1 MLERI
6 LIVDDEVAL
15 CNFFGMFL
23 SSHGY
28 DTRICHSL
36 RDGLQALEAFSP
48 DVVLLDVHLP
58 DGSGLDAIQ
67 EFRCG
72 SSLPEVVLL
81 TGYAEVDAA
90 ELAVRR
96 GAWSYVVKTSRPDVV
111 LESIQSA
118 LQCRKARRV
127 TLSRDVLRTD
137 GIVGT
142 NPAFR
147 ECLDLLARG
156 ALTDAS
162 VLIFGET
169 GTGKELFARAL
180 HNNSKRRNGNFV
192 VVDCAA
198 LPESLVESVLF
209 GYAKGA
215 FTGADCARDGLV
227 KQADGGTLFLDE
239 VGEMPLMLQKPFLR
253 VLQER
258 RFRPVGA
265 EREVESD
272 FRLVAATNRDLDALV
287 RENRFREDLLF
298 RLQGVTLRLPPLRE
312 RGSDIQELVF
322 HHMKSVC
329 DRQGIPLKRIAPE
342 FMSYL
347 ASYPWP
353 GNVREL
359 VHALESALV
368 AAQGYETLFPQHLPE
383 EIRVKVVR
391 RQTSEYLERQGAS
404 PQEAIPMASALT
416 GAPLR
421 EVRDAAADAAERQYL
436 EELLILTKGDVG
448 QACSR
453 SGLSRSRFYV
463 LLRKHGLSA
472 SGLDQSF

>member
-1 MLERI
+1 MARI
-6 LIVDDEVAL
+6 LIVDDEVVL
-15 CNFFGMFL
+15 CHFFSTL
-23 SSHGY
+23 LRSEGY
-28 DTRICHSL
+28 ETTVCHRL
-36 RDGLQALEAFSP
+36 QDGLQALETFDP
-48 DVVLLDVHLP
+48 DVVLLDVYLP

-67 EFRCG
+67 EFRCAT
-72 SSLPEVVLL
+72 SSPEVVLL

-90 ELAVRR
+90 ELAIRR
-96 GAWSYVVKTSRPDVV
+96 GAWSYVVKASRPDVV
-111 LESIQSA
+111 LESIRSA
-118 LQCRKARRV
+118 LQCRKARGV

-142 NPAFR
+142 APAFR
-147 ECLDLLARG
+147 ECLELLARG
-156 ALTDAS
+156 ALTDTS
-162 VLIFGET
+162 VLIYGET

-209 GYAKGA
+209 GYSKGA

-239 VGEMPLMLQKPFLR
+239 VGEMPLMLQKPLLR

-258 RFRPVGA
+258 RFRPVGG
-265 EREVESD
+265 EREIESD
-272 FRLVAATNRDLDALV
+272 FRLVAATNRDLEALV
-287 RENRFREDLLF
+287 KDNQFREDLLF

-312 RGSDIQELVF
+312 RAADIQELIF
-322 HHMKSVC
+322 HHMKSAC
-329 DRQGIPLKRIAPE
+329 ERHGIPLKKIAPE
-342 FMSYL
+342 FLSYL
-347 ASYPWP
+347 ALYPWP

-359 VHALESALV
+359 VHALENALI

-391 RQTSEYLERQGAS
+391 RQTSECLARQPAQPEGM
-404 PQEAIPMASALT
+404 PTVSAMT

-436 EELLILTKGDVG
+436 EELLMFCKGDVA
-448 QACSR
+448 QACLR

-463 LLRKHGLSA
+463 LLRKHGLHA
-472 SGLDQSF
+472 GGADQLH